1 MTEKRLLAVEA
12 DLLKKIDESRGE
24 IGRSEFINLLYESQ
38 LNADDPAAAAELSYV
53 KRTEFDELAAGMR
66 ELMRN
71 FLEFALTYGLELGKQ
86 PHDDGTFKD
95 IAAKLKSLSQQE
107 S

>member
-24 IGRSEFINLLYESQ
+24 MGRSEFISLLYESQ
-38 LNADDPAAAAELSYV
+38 LNADDPTAGAEAAYV
-53 KRTEFDELAAGMR
+53 KRTEFDDFAAGMR

-95 IAAKLKSLSQQE
+95 IAAKLKSLDQQQ

>member
-1 MTEKRLLAVEA
+1 
-12 DLLKKIDESRGE
+12 
-24 IGRSEFINLLYESQ
+24 
-38 LNADDPAAAAELSYV
+38 
-53 KRTEFDELAAGMR
+53 
-66 ELMRN
+66 MRN